1 MYNFR
6 NDYSEAA
13 HPAVLA
19 AIAAHNEEHVIGYG
33 ADQYCARAAQ
43 LIRDLC
49 RCPGADV
56 QFLIGGTQTNF
67 TAIAAFLRPWEGAI
81 CAHTGHVNG
90 HEGGAVEATGHKL
103 LLAHAAPD
111 GKLTPELILPL
122 VEEGRN
128 EHVVL
133 PKLVY
138 ISDATENGAVYT
150 LSELEA
156 LSACCKANNLLLFL
170 DGARLGAAFGAAGS
184 DVAPPDLARLTDAF
198 YIGGTKNGALMGE
211 ALVIV
216 NPALQEGFFRI
227 KKQRGAVLA
236 KGWLLGLQFQ
246 TLLEDGLYWTIA
258 RHAVDMA
265 QTLQSGL
272 EAMGLSMMSRSASNM
287 VFPVVPDRLLPVLD
301 KLCAYEVW
309 TRQDENHTVIRLVT
323 SFATQAA
330 DVEGFLADL
339 KAAL

>member
-184 DVAPPDLARLTDAF
+184 DVALPDLARLTDAF